1 MKRIFGVALAVML
14 GWAWAPQLALGASPD
29 ERYVALFAEIRE
41 ADGIVAAG
49 NGAAARPLYERAL
62 AELEALSA
70 SYPNYN
76 KSAVTFRRDYV
87 TRKLAGLPEAQKA
100 PAAVLGVARGV
111 VPAPDAN
118 PLEVLSNTVGQL
130 QSENAILQARLKEAM
145 EARPASVD
153 PAELAKAVERA
164 EMLEKQKAL
173 LGAELEQAR
182 AARPD
187 ATDQALLEQ
196 ARREL
201 DATKAKLV
209 EAVGNVAL
217 LTRDKDGLAKDLDTA
232 KAASA
237 AARADL
243 AALDSARS
251 KISALE
257 RDLETA
263 RSAARAAAEA
273 PKPAPAP
280 AAFAAADGSALDA
293 AKAEIAKLAAALAE
307 AKARSVSLEGDKAAL
322 AAEKAALEKRLAES
336 GKAVSDNDKVK
347 ALEKER
353 DDLMKQLTSAN
364 RELYDVKARGEFA
377 QFSTLTNQLHNL
389 RTRLEVFEA
398 RKSPY
403 TAEEL
408 ALMGKPAPAL
418 SSAVADGKSRKAI
431 KEMPAQAGPLVVE
444 AQRAFAARRLDEA
457 EAKYEQI
464 VAIDP
469 GNSVSLANLAAIQIE
484 REKFPE
490 AEANLNRALAADPR
504 DAFALSLT
512 GIMRFRQ
519 ERFDD
524 ALDALGRAVQIDP
537 QNAEAQNYLGI
548 TLSQKGQRD
557 AAEAALRKAIQIA
570 PGYGIAHHNLAV
582 VYATQIPPFVELAK
596 YHYSKALLAGHPEN
610 PNLEKIFKGG
620 N

>member
-1 MKRIFGVALAVML
+1 MKRIFGFALAVVL
-14 GWAWAPQLALGASPD
+14 GSVWTPQLALGASPD
-29 ERYVALFAEIRE
+29 ERYVALFSEIRE
-41 ADGIVAAG
+41 ADGMVAAG
-49 NGAAARPLYERAL
+49 NGAAARALYERAL

-76 KSAVTFRRDYV
+76 KSAVSFRRDYV
-87 TRKLAGLPEAQKA
+87 TRKLATLPDA
-100 PAAVLGVARGV
+100 PKPSSGVAPGV
-111 VPAPDAN
+111 VPAPNAN
-118 PLEVLSNTVGQL
+118 PLDVLSNTVSQL

-164 EMLEKQKAL
+164 ETLEKQKAL
-173 LGAELEQAR
+173 LGAELEKAR

-187 ATDQALLEQ
+187 APSQALLEQ

-201 DATKAKLV
+201 ESVNAKLV

-217 LTRDKDGLAKDLDTA
+217 LTRDKDSLAKDLDAA
-232 KAASA
+232 KAAAA

-243 AALDSARS
+243 SALDAARA
-251 KISALE
+251 KVSALE
-257 RDLETA
+257 RDLEAA
-263 RSAARAAAEA
+263 RSAARAAAES

-280 AAFAAADGSALDA
+280 AALAPADGKALDA
-293 AKAEIAKLAAALAE
+293 AKAEIAKLTTALAE
-307 AKARSVSLEGDKAAL
+307 AKARALSLEGDKAAL
-322 AAEKAALEKRLAES
+322 TSEKAALEKRLAES
-336 GKAVSDNDKVK
+336 GKVVSDNDKVK
-347 ALEKER
+347 SLEKER

-389 RTRLEVFEA
+389 RARLEVFEA

-408 ALMGKPAPAL
+408 ALMGKPAPSL
-418 SSAVADGKSRKAI
+418 SSAVAEGKGRKAM

-582 VYATQIPPFVELAK
+582 VYATQTPPFVELAK
-596 YHYSKALLAGHPEN
+596 FHYSKALAAGHPEN